1 MDLPWWAWVLIVLG
15 IVIFLFARAGKTWRA
30 SIREELLAYF
40 ARSAPELEMEVQGE
54 RQIAVRRSGG
64 EEGTLYLHNLLRDL
78 ALLKGDDP
86 AEREVFYERLLD
98 TYREE
103 ISALELDPERDR
115 TRILPR
121 LVTDRIHAEML
132 RQAPIEI
139 PSADF
144 GVPGLVAVF
153 VLDSEHSVRYLD
165 VESLPELGLTVEQA
179 LELAKDNL
187 RESLP
192 ANLVQ
197 GTVRDGDIN
206 VVKSMDTYDAA
217 RLLLL
222 PEQLGEGEA
231 VVALIPDR
239 DTLALAQVP
248 GDGDWKSLRKLAR
261 NAAGEPLWTR
271 PILVRPDGFTAVE

>member
-271 PILVRPDGFTAVE
+271 PILVRPDGFSAVE